1 LNVGWEDWFE
11 IERRSF
17 DFTTPYPDFDI
28 TAISAYAKSKT

>member
-1 LNVGWEDWFE
+1 MGRLVWKWKEV
-11 IERRSF
+11 F

>member
-1 LNVGWEDWFE
+1 MGRLVWNWKEEV
-11 IERRSF
+11 F